1 MDPAVSLLCLRAR
14 VVPGATLIH
23 LGEPVV
29 EGPNELAATF
39 GILEK
44 IVLQVGI
51 ALDHP
56 DVTNH
61 LVEHLGRATGAPLL
75 PQLRNKIPALLS
87 QDPAHD
93 FLVGK

>member
-1 MDPAVSLLCLRAR
+1 MDPAVSLLCLWVR

-23 LGEPVV
+23 LREPVV
-29 EGPNELAATF
+29 EGPDELAATF

-61 LVEHLGRATGAPLL
+61 LVEHLGRTTGAPLL